1 MSRFTDYAAKMKQQ
15 VTPFT
20 PGQPLSLMPQQP
32 TAQQILQPQQ
42 TFEKP
47 ADGNYIGLVNDML
60 GPTPAEREAQE
71 RRLAENKAK
80 MNGWLGLFQGLGALG
95 DLYYA
100 GKGVNPSQP
109 NNQPQQLLNQHY
121 AEEQQRLDNLY
132 KNRQAYANMLYN
144 IKRQA
149 GDDARKDKLA
159 DAQSKWYDTR
169 EEMARMKNELDKM
182 KAVRVIKQKDGSLM
196 KFDPVSGTIE
206 PLTEA
211 DPLYAPYMQ
220 SIINRNNR
228 ANMGKGS
235 GGSRGGANNGTYGYE
250 TLVTE
255 GIDEKGNRWK
265 KTTRVPT
272 TGGKPESR
280 SQVIARTEGR
290 NKTNNR
296 PQPRNNSAN
305 SGNKTGG
312 SGNKNSKSG
321 KKKVNW

>member
-1 MSRFTDYAAKMKQQ
+1 MALFEFLKKKNQAAN
-15 VTPFT
+15 
-20 PGQPLSLMPQQP
+20 QPLVSQQP
-32 TAQQILQPQQ
+32 VQQPQQ

-47 ADGNYIGLVNDML
+47 ADGNYIGLINDML

-80 MNGWLGLFQGLGALG
+80 MNSWLGLFQGLGALG

-100 GKGVNPSQP
+100 NKGVNPSQP
-109 NNQPQQLLNQHY
+109 NNQPQQIINQHY

-149 GDDARKDKLA
+149 GEDARKDMLTK
-159 DAQSKWYDTR
+159 AQAKYYDTR
-169 EEMARMKNELDKM
+169 DEMARMKNELDKM

-235 GGSRGGANNGTYGYE
+235 GSSRGGANNGTYGYE

-290 NKTNNR
+290 NKTNSR
-296 PQPRNNSAN
+296 PTPKKAAGKPKNTSVA
-305 SGNKTGG
+305 GNKKG
-312 SGNKNSKSG
+312 STSNKSG
-321 KKKVNW
+321 FFNK

>member
-1 MSRFTDYAAKMKQQ
+1 MALFEFLKKKNQPLVSTPQQ
-15 VTPFT
+15 VE
-20 PGQPLSLMPQQP
+20 
-32 TAQQILQPQQ
+32 QPQY
-42 TFEKP
+42 TAP

-71 RRLAENKAK
+71 RRLQENKAK
-80 MNGWLGLFQGLGALG
+80 MSGWLGLFQGLGALG

-100 GKGVNPSQP
+100 NKGVNPSQP

-132 KNRQAYANMLYN
+132 KNRQAYATMLYN
-144 IKRQA
+144 MKRQA
-149 GDDARKDKLA
+149 ADDARKETLTN
-159 DAQSKWYDTR
+159 AQAKYYDTR
-169 EEMARMKNELDKM
+169 DEMARMKNELDKM

-228 ANMGKGS
+228 ANMGKGA

-250 TLVTE
+250 TTVTE
-255 GIDEKGNRWK
+255 GIDENGNRWK
-265 KTTRVPT
+265 KTKRVPT
-272 TGGKPESR
+272 TGGKPESS
-280 SQVIARTEGR
+280 SQVRARTEGK

-296 PQPRNNSAN
+296 PKPRNNS
-305 SGNKTGG
+305 GG
-312 SGNKNSKSG
+312 SGNKSGGSGNKSG
-321 KKKVNW
+321 KTSNKSGFFNK

>member
-1 MSRFTDYAAKMKQQ
+1 MALFEFLKKKNQAANQ
-15 VTPFT
+15 
-20 PGQPLSLMPQQP
+20 SLVSQQP
-32 TAQQILQPQQ
+32 EQPQQ
-42 TFEKP
+42 QFIKP
-47 ADGNYIGLVNDML
+47 ADGNYIGLINDML

-100 GKGVNPSQP
+100 NKGVNPSQP
-109 NNQPQQLLNQHY
+109 NYQPQQIINQHY

-149 GDDARKDKLA
+149 GDDARKDMLA
-159 DAQSKWYDTR
+159 KAQAKYYDTR
-169 EEMARMKNELDKM
+169 DEMARMKAENDRLKTEKYIELQDGRIAKINAETGQITELLPYKKNE
-182 KAVRVIKQKDGSLM
+182 I
-196 KFDPVSGTIE
+196 
-206 PLTEA
+206 
-211 DPLYAPYMQ
+211 Q
-220 SIINRNNR
+220 SRINRNNR
-228 ANMGKGS
+228 TGGNS
-235 GGSRGGANNGTYGYE
+235 GGSRSGGANNGTYGYE

-255 GIDEKGNRWK
+255 GIDDKGNRWK

-280 SQVIARTEGR
+280 SQVIARTER

-296 PQPRNNSAN
+296 PKPQNK
-305 SGNKTGG
+305 SGNTVNKTGVARKT
-312 SGNKNSKSG
+312 SNKSG
-321 KKKVNW
+321 FFNK